1 MSFYFKAIGNKAALA
16 QALDEN
22 PVYGGPNPHWD
33 ATKDAIKAQ
42 LAVIAGTAL
51 VGHTNAIEVEASGHH
66 DDYSFNVML
75 KIALTRVL
83 MLLALVGAL
92 FFPVQTFAQPPALDE
107 IVMVQPGSTIG
118 SATGNLVLAQLE
130 APAPSAAEKFLD
142 MALTPE
148 GIALIL
154 GTLATIAGLIWG
166 GRELAFKRR
175 FALGIYHAYQITNDL
190 VDEGLVKPGGK
201 PHKALQVIDEYMVRH
216 GWRPLKSNEQAIAEL
231 GFKSL
236 HGAEKQ
242 QVKVL
247 AEAQLAA
254 ARGPIVYGGDK

>member
-1 MSFYFKAIGNKAALA
+1 MPHYADGTKAKIGDLVRCKAMNPNGPVTVGFVAAIMEGETCNALVDPAGVISEADGVRYVAKANGSLIYVTLKEAAKLLVVLALFGAAL
-16 QALDEN
+16 L
-22 PVYGGPNPHWD
+22 
-33 ATKDAIKAQ
+33 
-42 LAVIAGTAL
+42 
-51 VGHTNAIEVEASGHH
+51 
-66 DDYSFNVML
+66 
-75 KIALTRVL
+75 
-83 MLLALVGAL
+83 
-92 FFPVQTFAQPPALDE
+92 PVQTFAQPPPLEE
-107 IVMVQPGSTIG
+107 IVVLQPGSAIDVAG
-118 SATGNLVLAQLE
+118 QHLVLAQLE

-154 GTLATIAGLIWG
+154 GTLATLAGLIWS

-201 PHKALQVIDEYMVRH
+201 PQKALQVIDEYMVRH